1 MLKNN
6 HVVRLVSLQNVNGD
20 FDYGRSAAILH
31 FATIRALVSSSERL
45 SCISTSLMSLSQ
57 A

>member
-6 HVVRLVSLQNVNGD
+6 HVVRLFSLQNVNGD